1 VGWPRNAELRVV
13 DESGRD
19 LGPGH
24 VGDVLVRGPGVMAGY
39 LGDPA
44 ASAAVLRGGW
54 LATGDLGE
62 LDETGALRLVGRRAE
77 MINRGGEKI
86 APRVV
91 EEALLRHPDVSEVA
105 VVGVPDPVYGQ
116 EIKAFVVARQGAQ
129 LSDRT
134 VRGFAR
140 SVLPLHMR
148 PRSVEMI
155 AELPRTP
162 AGKIARRVL
171 AEVGAG

>member
-1 VGWPRNAELRVV
+1 
-13 DESGRD
+13 
-19 LGPGH
+19 
-24 VGDVLVRGPGVMAGY
+24 
-39 LGDPA
+39 
-44 ASAAVLRGGW
+44 
-54 LATGDLGE
+54 
-62 LDETGALRLVGRRAE
+62 
-77 MINRGGEKI
+77 
-86 APRVV
+86 
-91 EEALLRHPDVSEVA
+91 VS
-105 VVGVPDPVYGQ
+105 DPVYGQ

-171 AEVGAG
+171 AEVGAR